1 MITRPLDLA
10 ARLRPEPRNF
20 DWLFYVNVGLIGLFF
35 VVFGSRFV
43 LAPGL
48 GVEFRLPSMAGAVA
62 GARQTTHAITVM
74 ASGQIL
80 TGDGDR
86 KLDQL
91 DEWMARQAKGVKDP
105 VLLVRADA
113 AVPLAVLA
121 AISSAAKRAGFVE
134 VLLAAGE
141 RDAAGDGGR

>member
-10 ARLRPEPRNF
+10 SRLRPEPRNF
-20 DWLFYVNVGLIGLFF
+20 DWLFYVNVGLIALFF
-35 VVFGSRFV
+35 TLFGSRFV

-48 GVEFRLPSMAGAVA
+48 GVEFRLPVMAGANA

-74 ASGQIL
+74 GSGQIL
-80 TGDGDR
+80 TADGDR

-91 DEWMARQAKGVKDP
+91 DEWMTRQAKGVKNP

-113 AVPLAVLA
+113 AVPLTVLA
-121 AISSAAKRAGFVE
+121 AISSAAKSAGFVE
-134 VLLAAGE
+134 VVLAAGE
-141 RDAAGDGGR
+141 QAAEKRGRR

>member
-10 ARLRPEPRNF
+10 SRLRPEPRNF
-20 DWLFYVNVGLIGLFF
+20 DWLFYVNVGLIVLFF
-35 VVFGSRFV
+35 TLFGSRFV

-48 GVEFRLPSMAGAVA
+48 GVEFRLPAMDGASA

-74 ASGQIL
+74 GSGQIL

-91 DEWMARQAKGVKDP
+91 DEWMSRQAKGVNNP

-113 AVPLAVLA
+113 DVPLAVVA
-121 AISSAAKRAGFVE
+121 AISSAAKSAGFVE
-134 VLLAAGE
+134 VLLAAGDREAE
-141 RDAAGDGGR
+141 RAGGR